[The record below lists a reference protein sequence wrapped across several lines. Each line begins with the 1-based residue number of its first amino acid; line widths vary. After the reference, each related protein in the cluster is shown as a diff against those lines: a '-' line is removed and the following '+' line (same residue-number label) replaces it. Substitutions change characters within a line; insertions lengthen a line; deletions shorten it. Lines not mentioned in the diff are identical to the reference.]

1 MRDRGNAGG
10 FALRGRFR
18 VWAAAVAHEMRSY
31 NGLYGCWSSGS
42 LR

>member
-1 MRDRGNAGG
+1 MRDRGNAGR

-18 VWAAAVAHEMRSY
+18 GLESAVAHEMRSY